1 MYLKKAVI
9 ENSGPLRRI
18 DLDLAFSN
26 EGAPK
31 PLVLV
36 GANGGGKTNILSLI
50 TDALFEAAAVHYE
63 NVLPASGSRRSWF
76 RVVGGRTTTVGTSG
90 GFTLFRFEHGG
101 NSLIY
106 KEKAGTVDPT
116 EARKRVPADLAGAV
130 NWSIEGSVK
139 EFPVGDDLS
148 RRIFEE
154 GVYAYFP
161 SSRSEIPY
169 WLNRESL
176 PETEFD
182 MFAAFAK
189 RLRKPIFVERS
200 LDQLKQWLISVILES
215 RAHIAMAFGP
225 EQAMRLH
232 ITGNVNE
239 ALMSETL
246 LAQCNLILRR
256 VLGDEHV
263 RFAWL
268 GRKSPDKLA
277 VARVN
282 ELFLPNLDALSGGQS
297 ILLGLFGTLLRYGDQ
312 SSSGHALNLASIEGI
327 CVVDEID
334 SHIHVD
340 LQHRILPGLIKLFPR
355 VQFIISSHSPLF
367 VLGMEKEFGSDGFQ
381 LVEMPGGHA
390 VTAETYTEFGKAMRA
405 LTATEAFNEK
415 LLSQTAQ
422 AGLPIVFVEGETD
435 TPYIQRAAQV
445 LGRAEMLE
453 RCDVQWIGA
462 KDDSGQGFHTG
473 KAALDHTLAVL
484 RANPKLSNRPILLLY
499 DNDANKTDADHGV
512 VSVTGMPTNVGNTK
526 VRAGI
531 ENLLAEA
538 SITEADYEVIESQ
551 KPNGDFVTRKTLRK
565 AELCQRMCEHGTN
578 DDFAAFG
585 TALDKIEAYL
595 NKVAP
600 QAGNEVGT
608 ASEEA

>member
-1 MYLKKAVI
+1 MYLKQAVI

-18 DLDLAFSN
+18 DLDLAFSS

-50 TDALFEAAAVHYE
+50 TDALFEAAAVHYK
-63 NVLPASGSRRSWF
+63 NVLPARGAGRAWF
-76 RVVGGRTTTVGTSG
+76 RVVGGRTTTVGTPG

-101 NSLIY
+101 KSLIY
-106 KEKAGTVDPT
+106 KEKAGTVNQI
-116 EARKRVPADLAGAV
+116 EARKRVPPDLAGAV
-130 NWSIEGSVK
+130 EWPNEGLVK
-139 EFPVGDDLS
+139 EFPVGDDVS
-148 RRIFEE
+148 RLIFEE

-176 PETEFD
+176 PETEFE
-182 MFAAFAK
+182 MFSAFAN

-200 LDQLKQWLISVILES
+200 LDQLKQWLISVILDS
-215 RAHIAMAFGP
+215 RAQVALASGP
-225 EQAMRLH
+225 KEAVKFQF
-232 ITGNVNE
+232 TGSVS
-239 ALMSETL
+239 ATL
-246 LAQCNLILRR
+246 ISGAVLDNCNLVLRR
-256 VLGDEHV
+256 VLDDDHV

-277 VARVN
+277 VVKGDK
-282 ELFLPNLDALSGGQS
+282 LFLPNLDALSGGQS

-312 SSSGHALNLASIEGI
+312 LGSGIALNLASIEGI

-340 LQHRILPGLIKLFPR
+340 LQHRILPALIKLFPR
-355 VQFIISSHSPLF
+355 VQFIVSSHSPLF

-390 VTAETYTEFGKAMRA
+390 VTAETYSEFGNAMQA
-405 LTATEAFNEK
+405 LTATETFNEK
-415 LLSQTAQ
+415 LFSQTAQ

-445 LGRAEMLE
+445 LGRDEMLE

-499 DNDANKTDADHGV
+499 DNDANKADADHGI
-512 VSVTGMPTNVGNTK
+512 VSVTGMPTNSENTK
-526 VRAGI
+526 VLAGI
-531 ENLLAEA
+531 ENLLAETC
-538 SITEADYEVIESQ
+538 ITEADYEVKESQ
-551 KPNGDFVTRKTLRK
+551 KPNGDVLTRKTLRK

-585 TALDKIEAYL
+585 PALDKVEAYL
-595 NKVAP
+595 KKVAP
-600 QAGNEVGT
+600 QAGDEVGT
-608 ASEEA
+608 APAEA

>member
-1 MYLKKAVI
+1 MYLKQAVI
-9 ENSGPLRRI
+9 ENSGPLRRV
-18 DLDLAFSN
+18 DLDLAFGS

-63 NVLPASGSRRSWF
+63 NVLPARGVGRAWF
-76 RVVGGRTTTVGTSG
+76 RVVGGRTTTVGTPG

-101 NSLIY
+101 ENLIY
-106 KEKAGTVDPT
+106 KEKAGTVDPV
-116 EARKRVPADLAGAV
+116 EARERVSADLAGAV
-130 NWSIEGSVK
+130 NWPTEGSVK
-139 EFPVGDDLS
+139 EFPVGDDVS

-182 MFAAFAK
+182 VFAAFAK

-215 RAHIAMAFGP
+215 RAHISLAVGP
-225 EQAMRLH
+225 EQALQLQV
-232 ITGNVNE
+232 TGDVS
-239 ALMSETL
+239 ATLMSESV

-256 VLGDEHV
+256 VLDDEHV

-268 GRKSPDKLA
+268 GRKSSDKLA
-277 VARVN
+277 VARGD

-312 SSSGHALNLASIEGI
+312 SRSGHALDLASIEGI
-327 CVVDEID
+327 CIVDEID

-340 LQHRILPGLIKLFPR
+340 LQHRVLPALIKLFPR

-367 VLGMEKEFGSDGFQ
+367 VLGMEKEFGTDGFQ
-381 LVEMPGGHA
+381 VVEMPGGHS
-390 VTAETYTEFGKAMRA
+390 VTAETYSEFGKAMQA

-415 LLSQTAQ
+415 LLSETAQ
-422 AGLPIVFVEGETD
+422 TGLPIVFVEGETD
-435 TPYIQRAAQV
+435 TPYIRRAAQL
-445 LGRAEMLE
+445 LGRNELFE

-462 KDDSGQGFHTG
+462 KDENGQGFHTG

-499 DNDANKTDADHGV
+499 DNDANKADADHGI
-512 VSVTGMPTNVGNTK
+512 VSVTGMPTNSENTK

-538 SITEADYEVIESQ
+538 SITEADYKVIENQ
-551 KPNGDFVTRKTLRK
+551 KPNGDVLTQKTLRK
-565 AELCQRMCEHGTN
+565 AELCRRMCEHGTG

-585 TALDKIEAYL
+585 PALDKIESYL

-600 QAGNEVGT
+600 QVGDEVG
-608 ASEEA
+608 AAPAEA